1 MHGTQQRA
9 RLEST
14 VMDYLAR
21 QRQLTASLREIRSAA
36 LLVTHLPNI
45 RYLCGFTGSAGVL
58 LVTAG
63 ARGARLTFF
72 TDGRYT
78 QQAAEE
84 VTGARVVIAKK
95 SALLEACDAAVK
107 ARVKTLGFEA
117 EQLQYVTFQHLSHA
131 VKGKLKLKPTMGLVE
146 QLRMIKDADEIE
158 HIRAAV
164 LLGSSLFETAL
175 AAIHPGVAETAVAGE
190 LEFQARRAGAE
201 KMSFDTIVASGSRS
215 ALPHGRASGQTIP
228 DSGFII
234 LDYGVILAGYCSDMT
249 RTVHVGRVS
258 GSHQRMYE
266 AVKDAQ
272 LASIEAVRPGVE
284 AAKVDQAGRDVLK
297 KAGYDG
303 YFIHSTG
310 HGVGIEIHEQ
320 PRIAKGQTAPLEP
333 GMVITIEPGI
343 YIPDDGGVRI
353 EDMVLVTATGHEVLT
368 PTDKS
373 LITL

>member
-21 QRQLTASLREIRSAA
+21 QRQLTARLREIGSAA

-63 ARGARLTFF
+63 ARAARLTFF

-131 VKGKLKLKPTMGLVE
+131 VKGKLKLKPTTGLVE

-164 LLGSSLFETAL
+164 LLGSSLFQTAL